1 MGKVIKFKTKVSAA
15 KSDPWCAPLI
25 LDNGTQISGGAAREK
40 RLKAIGGVEELLRQT
55 LFNATTIASR
65 TG

>member
-1 MGKVIKFKTKVSAA
+1 MGKVIKFKPKVSVA

-25 LDNGTQISGGAAREK
+25 LDNGKQISGGAAREK

-55 LFNATTIASR
+55 LVNATNIASR